1 VVFRYD
7 AEMRRRHV
15 ILIVIAVLIPA
26 AGIAGV
32 IIVRCLERNLEDL
45 TFRELNLSSMPDG
58 T

>member
-1 VVFRYD
+1 
-7 AEMRRRHV
+7 MRRRHV

-32 IIVRCLERNLEDL
+32 IIVRCLELNLEDL

>member
-1 VVFRYD
+1 
-7 AEMRRRHV
+7 
-15 ILIVIAVLIPA
+15 VIAVLIPA

-45 TFRELNLSSMPDG
+45 TSLTFRELNLSSMPDG